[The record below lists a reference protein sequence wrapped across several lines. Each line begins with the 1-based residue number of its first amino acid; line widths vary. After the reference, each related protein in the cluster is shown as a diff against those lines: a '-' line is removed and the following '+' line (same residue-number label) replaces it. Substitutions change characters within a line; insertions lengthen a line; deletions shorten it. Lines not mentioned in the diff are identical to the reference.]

1 MPDGQGNVAGP
12 SLNAVVTLHNEVSP
26 WLRILQVAP
35 DGWDLP
41 NFAPGQ
47 YTTLGLY
54 GSAPRCGL
62 AEAES
67 SPPAPGK
74 LIRRAYSIVSSPL
87 VREFM
92 EFYVNLVPGG
102 VFTPRLFDLKIGDR
116 VWLSQRI
123 TGSFRFDQV
132 PADANVILIGNGS
145 GLAPFVSMLTTH
157 LELATNRR
165 VVLVHGVR
173 HSWDLGYRST
183 LIAMQ
188 HLRPRFTYL
197 PVISRP
203 EFEPVPW
210 RGATGHVQDVWINGT
225 LEQACGFRPRLDTHV
240 FLCGS
245 PDMIESMTELLAREG
260 FQEHARNQ
268 PGQIHVER
276 YWPKKAGTRPAVP
289 VATDHL
295 GKRAS

>member
-1 MPDGQGNVAGP
+1 MSHDLAKIAEPN
-12 SLNAVVTLHNEVSP
+12 LNAVITLCNEVSP

-41 NFAPGQ
+41 SFAPGQ

-54 GSAPRCGL
+54 GSTLRCGL

-67 SPPAPGK
+67 RPPAPGT
-74 LIRRAYSIVSSPL
+74 LIRRAYSIASSPR
-87 VREFM
+87 VRDFL

-102 VFTPRLFDLKIGDR
+102 VFTPRLFNLKIGDR

-123 TGSFRFDQV
+123 TGAFRFDRV
-132 PADANVILIGNGS
+132 PEDTNVILVANGS
-145 GLAPFVSMLTTH
+145 GLAPYLSMLTTH
-157 LELATNRR
+157 LELATQRH

-183 LIAMQ
+183 LMAMQ
-188 HLRPRFTYL
+188 SLRPHFTYV

-203 EFEPVPW
+203 TFEPVPW
-210 RGATGHVQDVWINGT
+210 RGATAHVQDVWMNGA
-225 LEQACGFRPRLDTHV
+225 LKHACGFVPTPDSTHV

-260 FQEHARNQ
+260 FEEQARNT
-268 PGQIHVER
+268 PGQVRVER
-276 YWPKKAGTRPAVP
+276 YWPKKT
-289 VATDHL
+289 ATQ
-295 GKRAS
+295 RA